1 MAPEGSAMF
10 ISRFRNR
17 PAYTVI
23 IKALHWAP
31 VRTARN
37 RKAGTSRKGVSS
49 RAPIQRGRFGSYFWQ
64 GGPRL
69 VEWRKERPSTGA
81 SERCNGTWR
90 PGLPGVLHP
99 EEGPAMLRMRAG
111 RGRIAWR
118 VGNGAFV
125 TGTCRFVNKAR
136 FRSGTGIVFQQ
147 NGHFYCPHCDKVV
160 AFGFFC

>member
-1 MAPEGSAMF
+1 M
-10 ISRFRNR
+10 
-17 PAYTVI
+17 
-23 IKALHWAP
+23 
-31 VRTARN
+31 
-37 RKAGTSRKGVSS
+37 
-49 RAPIQRGRFGSYFWQ
+49 
-64 GGPRL
+64 
-69 VEWRKERPSTGA
+69 EWRKERPSTGA

-125 TGTCRFVNKAR
+125 TGTCGFVNKAR

-147 NGHFYCPHCDKVV
+147 NGHFCCPHCDKVV
-160 AFGFFC
+160 AFGFLPPAASSASRCLKGRGKTAVPQYPILFAYDPFQIPDDFTGPVFMPAGCFLRKGRVWNERA